1 MKRYLVT
8 TREKSNCVIV
18 WAKNKREARHISIR
32 YDIMHHYA
40 MKKKFSGHCPFAGL
54 EVDELTTSED
64 KQLSGE
70 EAFKYFDA

>member
-32 YDIMHHYA
+32 YDIMRAHA
-40 MKKKFSGHCPFAGL
+40 MSRKLNGHCPFAGL
-54 EVDELTTSED
+54 EVDELELVDYGRLLGED
-64 KQLSGE
+64 
-70 EAFKYFDA
+70 AFKHFES